1 MKSSMAAVP
10 PMYGL
15 CLFRPVRRVCAPRG
29 AVAAWVTVLTAA
41 CLARVATFPRRAR
54 PGAACPGL
62 LARAKREGEYVP

>member
-15 CLFRPVRRVCAPRG
+15 RFFRPVRLACTPRG
-29 AVAAWVTVLTAA
+29 AVAPLLAVLPAA
-41 CLARVATFPRRAR
+41 CLARLATFPRRPR

>member
-15 CLFRPVRRVCAPRG
+15 RFIRPVRLACAPRG
-29 AVAAWVTVLTAA
+29 AVAALVAVLTAA
-41 CLARVATFPRRAR
+41 CLARMASIPRRTR